1 MTSRRSM
8 ASTSRSPSACTGS
21 SPPRPKR
28 RRPRRARRR
37 RAGPSWTAALRR
49 KPVRA
54 TALSCAI
61 ATTWPSTPPPPSSKK
76 WKRTKSKN
84 RWSPTR
90 RRIATR
96 DPRTAADPTRAGT
109 VNRLPQR
116 TVFPCSSGPTCPTRA
131 PRSRRERTAA
141 MKLYPKIIPAIARD
155 VIATL
160 MAVGDVEVE
169 TMRVADAEM
178 DMAAILKEYLAS
190 EERVNQATREAL
202 ERRGYDHSRFNQVK
216 REMADVR
223 GFKMGD
229 EGIDYIINQMIEF
242 LLISRN
248 IEEVFAEDHTIRRK
262 IYQVFKKHLDV
273 DEDIDRE
280 ARSRLKHLSE
290 GTQAWEV
297 EYQKTVEQIRRNKG
311 LRSE

>member
-1 MTSRRSM
+1 MR
-8 ASTSRSPSACTGS
+8 
-21 SPPRPKR
+21 
-28 RRPRRARRR
+28 
-37 RAGPSWTAALRR
+37 
-49 KPVRA
+49 
-54 TALSCAI
+54 
-61 ATTWPSTPPPPSSKK
+61 
-76 WKRTKSKN
+76 
-84 RWSPTR
+84 
-90 RRIATR
+90 
-96 DPRTAADPTRAGT
+96 
-109 VNRLPQR
+109 
-116 TVFPCSSGPTCPTRA
+116 
-131 PRSRRERTAA
+131 
-141 MKLYPKIIPAIARD
+141 LYPKVIPTIARE
-155 VIATL
+155 VVQTL
-160 MAVGDVEVE
+160 MQDGDAEIE
-169 TMRVADAEM
+169 TLRISDAEM
-178 DMAAILKEYLAS
+178 DAAAVMKEYLAA

-202 ERRGYDHSRFNQVK
+202 ERRGYDHSKFNQVK

-311 LRSE
+311 LI